1 LREEGATET
10 PVRVLLLGTGM
21 QGKAALFDLARS
33 PAVREIVAADRDIRG
48 LEALV
53 RERGY
58 GAKVRCRALD
68 ATDDAVLGQLVGE
81 GFDVVIDLL
90 PSPFVAAVA
99 TQAVRHGVHLVNT
112 FFVSPELRA
121 LGPEAEARGV
131 AILPEFGMDPGI
143 DLVLLGEAVRSLDE
157 VTDVVS
163 YGAGIPEPEAAGNPL
178 QYKVSWSFAGVLRAY
193 RRGARIVRDGHVM
206 EIPPVAQFH
215 PDNVHDVE
223 IAGFGTLEAYP
234 NGDAVHFAEMLGL
247 DVSRLWNTGRYSL
260 RYPGHCRFW
269 NTVAG
274 LGLLD
279 EEPVALDDGV
289 VVDRI
294 AYLTAALEPR
304 LQYGPRERDVAVI
317 RNEVQG
323 TRGEKRVRIVQQVTD
338 RRDLESGLTAM
349 SRLVGFTA
357 SIGAQ
362 MLASGQI
369 TRRGLLSPIDIIP
382 FTPFL
387 AELEWRG
394 ILVAQSED

>member
-1 LREEGATET
+1 
-10 PVRVLLLGTGM
+10 VRVLLLGTGM
-21 QGKAALFDLARS
+21 QGKAALFDLAGS
-33 PAVREIVAADRDIRG
+33 PAVTEVVAADRDIRG

-58 GAKVRCRALD
+58 GAKVRCQALD
-68 ATDDAVLGQLVGE
+68 ATDEAALGQLVAA

-112 FFVSPELRA
+112 CYVSPELRA

-143 DLVLLGEAVRSLDE
+143 DLVLLGEAVRGLDE

-163 YGAGIPEPEAAGNPL
+163 YGADIPEPEAAGNPIR
-178 QYKVSWSFAGVLRAY
+178 YKVSWSFAGVLRAY
-193 RRGARIVRDGHVM
+193 RRGARIKRDGRVVD
-206 EIPPVAQFH
+206 IPPVAQFH
-215 PDNVHDVE
+215 PDNVHEVE
-223 IAGFGTLEAYP
+223 VAGFGALEAYP
-234 NGDAVHFAEMLGL
+234 NGDAVHFAELLGL

-269 NTVAG
+269 NTVAS

-279 EEPVALDDGV
+279 EEPVVLEGGT

-304 LQYGPRERDVAVI
+304 LRYGPDERDVAVI
-317 RNEVQG
+317 RNEVRG
-323 TRGEKRVRIVQQVTD
+323 TRNGRRVTIVQEVID
-338 RRDLESGLTAM
+338 RRDLESELTAM

-362 MLASGQI
+362 MLASGRI
-369 TRRGLLSPIDIIP
+369 TGRGLLSPTHSVP
-382 FTPFL
+382 FTLFL
-387 AELEWRG
+387 VELGRRG
-394 ILVAQSED
+394 ILVAQSEE